1 MIIIVSL
8 ILIIVSCIIGATI
21 IYYILRPRL
30 QSTKQLDEEIA
41 KQNEELRLTNSIYST
56 RNQQLQTEQSQLL
69 EHLNELNTS
78 VAIAEQQ
85 AKESADL
92 LYQRNLEIAQI
103 NFEQSVETERQ
114 KYEQAIR
121 DFEAELVA
129 VMNEGA
135 KALATEMKI
144 KNDKIAQ
151 LDEKFADLLATTN
164 AAVEA
169 AKRAAEIQEQTNFYK
184 MQLSD
189 IDIQEIAT
197 LRSIAPRLRDQ
208 EPLNKVIWKVYYEKP
223 ATALIGR
230 IVGSDIK
237 TGIYKITNLEN
248 SMCYVG
254 QAVNIADRW
263 KQHIK
268 RGLGA
273 EVPTRNKLY
282 PAMQSFGVENFT
294 FEIIEECT
302 RDKLDEREDFW
313 QDFYHAKDFGYSIK

>member
-30 QSTKQLDEEIA
+30 QSAKQLDEEIA

-169 AKRAAEIQEQTNFYK
+169 AKRAAEIQEKTNFYK

-189 IDIQEIAT
+189 VDIQEIAT
-197 LRSIAPRLRDQ
+197 LRSIAPSLRDQ

-230 IVGSDIK
+230 VVGPTVK

-248 SMCYVG
+248 NMC
-254 QAVNIADRW
+254 
-263 KQHIK
+263 
-268 RGLGA
+268 
-273 EVPTRNKLY
+273 
-282 PAMQSFGVENFT
+282 
-294 FEIIEECT
+294 
-302 RDKLDEREDFW
+302 
-313 QDFYHAKDFGYSIK
+313 

>member
-1 MIIIVSL
+1 MIIF
-8 ILIIVSCIIGATI
+8 IIVALGLSLGSAIAV
-21 IYYILRPRL
+21 YYILRPRL
-30 QSTKQLDEEIA
+30 QSVKQLDEEIA

-103 NFEQSVETERQ
+103 NFEQSVEAERQ

-121 DFEAELVA
+121 DFEAELVT

-144 KNDKIAQ
+144 KNDKIAL

-230 IVGSDIK
+230 VVGSDIK

-273 EVPTRNKLY
+273 EAPTRNKLY